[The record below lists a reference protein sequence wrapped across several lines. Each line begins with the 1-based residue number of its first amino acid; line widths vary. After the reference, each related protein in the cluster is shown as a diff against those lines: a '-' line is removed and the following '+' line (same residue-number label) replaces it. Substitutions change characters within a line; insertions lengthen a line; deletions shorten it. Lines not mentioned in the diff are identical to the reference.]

1 MKKSFLLL
9 IGIVF
14 ITFSGINAQ
23 KYGHINGDE
32 VFAKMEEA
40 KKADTELKKYVKGYE
55 DEIKKM
61 QDEYASKAKEYKASE
76 KTMTDVIKKSRVDDL
91 NALNEKLQKFQVSAQ
106 EDVIKK
112 RTELYKPVNEKFK
125 AALKKVAKKNGYK
138 FIIDKRYLLY
148 SEDGYDATKAVEKEL
163 GIK

>member
-1 MKKSFLLL
+1 MKKIFLLL
-9 IGIVF
+9 STVLLVSIV
-14 ITFSGINAQ
+14 TNAQ
-23 KYGHINGDE
+23 KYGHINGDD
-32 VFAKMEEA
+32 VFAKMAEA
-40 KKADTELKKYVKGYE
+40 KKADAELKKYVKGYE

-61 QDEYASKAKEYKASE
+61 QTEYSEKAKAFKENE

-91 NALNEKLQKFQVSAQ
+91 KALNEKLQKFQVSAQ

-112 RTELYKPVNEKFK
+112 RTALYEPVNKKFK
-125 AALKKVAKKNGYK
+125 AALKKVAKRKGYK

-148 SEDGYDATKAVEKEL
+148 FEDGFDATKDVEKEL

>member
-1 MKKSFLLL
+1 MKRFILLTVAVAL
-9 IGIVF
+9 LSI
-14 ITFSGINAQ
+14 SGVQAQ

-32 VFAKMEEA
+32 VFAKMEKA
-40 KKADTELKKYVKGYE
+40 KKADAELKKYVKGYE

-61 QDEYASKAKEYKASE
+61 QDEYAAKLKEYKEKE

-91 NALNEKLQKFQVSAQ
+91 NALNKKLQEFQVSAQ
-106 EDVIKK
+106 NDIIKK
-112 RTELYKPVNEKFK
+112 RTELYKPVNEEFK
-125 AALKKVAKKNGYK
+125 KALKNVAKKKGYK